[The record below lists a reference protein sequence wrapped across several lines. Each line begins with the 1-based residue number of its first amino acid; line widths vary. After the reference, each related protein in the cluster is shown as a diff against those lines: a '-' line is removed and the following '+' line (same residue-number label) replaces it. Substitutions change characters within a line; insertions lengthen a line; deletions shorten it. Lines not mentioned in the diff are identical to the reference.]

1 MSFLEEFQQR
11 NRDERDA
18 YVNEAIEETVNEYAI
33 NAARAL

>member
-11 NRDERDA
+11 NRDA